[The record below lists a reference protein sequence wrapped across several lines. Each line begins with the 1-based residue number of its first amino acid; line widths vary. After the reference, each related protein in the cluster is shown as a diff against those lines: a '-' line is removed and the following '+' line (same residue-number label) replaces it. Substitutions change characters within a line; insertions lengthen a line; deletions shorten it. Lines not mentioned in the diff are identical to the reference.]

1 MVVQRTFVMIKPD
14 GVKRGLVG
22 EIIRRFES
30 KGLKIVALKMIKLSR
45 EKAEELYAVHK
56 GKHFFKDLIEF
67 VTSGPVVA
75 MVLEGDEAVSVVR
88 TMIGPTDGRKAPP
101 GTIRGD
107 FALSV
112 QENIIHAADSV
123 ETAIREM
130 KIIFKDEDFVC

>member
-112 QENIIHAADSV
+112 QENIIHAADSI

-130 KIIFKDEDFVC
+130 KIIFKDEDFVY